1 MSVGLHAADLGHN
14 LLLGDGV
21 VLGEGVVF
29 GANVVVYDDTVIG
42 DGCFIQDGA
51 VLGKRPSLS
60 PTSTARG
67 GELAPLVLGA
77 GCVVSTGAVV
87 YRGTTLGAGCILGDH
102 AGVRERCT
110 LGERVVV
117 GRGSVVENDT
127 TIGDHTKIQTGAYLT
142 AYMTIEDHV
151 FIAPCVHTTNDNF
164 MGRTEKRHALMKGA
178 TIRRGA
184 RVGGGV
190 VLCPGVEV
198 GAEAFIAAGAVV
210 TRDAPAGKVLMGVPA
225 RVVRDV
231 HADELLA
238 EQ

>member
-1 MSVGLHAADLGHN
+1 MALHPSTLGVN

-21 VLGEGVVF
+21 TVGEGVTF
-29 GANVVVYDDTVIG
+29 GANVVVYEDTVIG
-42 DGCFIQDGA
+42 DGCFVQDGA
-51 VLGKRPSLS
+51 VLGKVPSLAPS
-60 PTSTARG
+60 STAKR

-77 GCVVSTGAVV
+77 GCVVGTGAVV
-87 YRGTTLGAGCILGDH
+87 YRGASLGPGCVLGDH
-102 AGVRERCT
+102 AGVRERCV

-127 TIGDHTKIQTGAYLT
+127 TIGAFTRIQTGAYLT

-151 FIAPCVHTTNDNF
+151 FIAPCVQTTNDNF
-164 MGRTEKRHALMKGA
+164 MCRAERRRVLRKGPV
-178 TIRRGA
+178 IRRGA

-198 GAEAFIAAGAVV
+198 GEEAFIAAGAVV
-210 TRDAPAGKVLMGVPA
+210 TRDAPARKVLMGVPA

-231 HADELLA
+231 PPDELL
-238 EQ
+238 EDQ

>member
-1 MSVGLHAADLGHN
+1 MTLQPSDLGVN

-21 VLGEGVVF
+21 VVGEDVTF
-29 GANVVVYDDTVIG
+29 GANVIVFDDTVIG
-42 DGCFIQDGA
+42 DGCFVQDGA
-51 VLGKRPSLS
+51 VLGKVPSLS
-60 PTSTARG
+60 PTSTAKR

-77 GCVVSTGAVV
+77 GCVISTGAVV
-87 YRGTTLGAGCILGDH
+87 YRGTTLGPGCILGDY
-102 AGVRERCT
+102 AGVRERCV

-127 TIGDHTKIQTGAYLT
+127 TIGDLTKIQTNVYIT
-142 AYMTIEDHV
+142 AYMTIEDRC
-151 FIAPCVHTTNDNF
+151 FIAPCVQTTNDNF

-190 VLCPGVEV
+190 VLCPGIEV
-198 GAEAFIAAGAVV
+198 GEEAFIAAGAVV
-210 TRDAPAGKVLMGVPA
+210 TKDAPARKVLMGVPA

-231 HADELLA
+231 YEDELL
-238 EQ
+238 ENQ

>member
-1 MSVGLHAADLGHN
+1 MTLHPSDLGPN

-21 VLGEGVVF
+21 VIGDGVAF
-29 GANVVVYDDTVIG
+29 GANVIVFDDTVIG
-42 DGCFIQDGA
+42 DGCFVQDGA
-51 VLGKRPSLS
+51 VLGKAPSLS
-60 PTSTARG
+60 PTSTAKR

-77 GCVVSTGAVV
+77 GCVISTGAVA
-87 YRGTTLGAGCILGDH
+87 YRGTTLGPGCILGDY
-102 AGVRERCT
+102 AGVRERCV

-127 TIGDHTKIQTGAYLT
+127 TIGDFTKIQTNAYIT

-151 FIAPCVHTTNDNF
+151 FIAPCVQTTNDNF

-190 VLCPGVEV
+190 VLCPGIEI
-198 GAEAFIAAGAVV
+198 GEEAFIAAGAVV
-210 TRDAPAGKVLMGVPA
+210 TKDAPARKVLMGVPA

-231 HADELLA
+231 REDELL
-238 EQ
+238 ENQ

>member
-1 MSVGLHAADLGHN
+1 MALHASGLGHG

-21 VLGEGVVF
+21 VVGDGVTF
-29 GANVVVYDDTVIG
+29 GANVVVYDDTVLG
-42 DGCFIQDGA
+42 DGCFVQDGA
-51 VLGKRPSLS
+51 VLGKVPSLS
-60 PTSTARG
+60 PSSTAKR

-87 YRGTTLGAGCILGDH
+87 YRGTVLGPGCIIGDY

-110 LGERVVV
+110 LGERVLV

-127 TIGDHTKIQTGAYLT
+127 VIGDFTKIQTNAYIT
-142 AYMTIEDHV
+142 AYMTIEDRC
-151 FIAPCVHTTNDNF
+151 FIAPCVQTTNDDF
-164 MGRTEKRHALMKGA
+164 MGRTEKRHALIKGA

-190 VLCPGVEV
+190 VLCPGIEI
-198 GAEAFIAAGAVV
+198 GEEAFIAAGAVV
-210 TRDAPAGKVLMGVPA
+210 TKDAPARKVLMGVPA

-231 HADELLA
+231 PAEELL
-238 EQ
+238 ENQ

>member
-1 MSVGLHAADLGHN
+1 MPLHPSDLGPN

-21 VLGEGVVF
+21 VIGDGVAF
-29 GANVVVYDDTVIG
+29 GANVIVFDDTVIG
-42 DGCFIQDGA
+42 DGCFVQDGA
-51 VLGKRPSLS
+51 VLGKAPSLS
-60 PTSTARG
+60 PTSTAKR

-77 GCVVSTGAVV
+77 GCVISTGAVA
-87 YRGTTLGAGCILGDH
+87 YRGTTLGPGCILGDY
-102 AGVRERCT
+102 AGVRERCV

-127 TIGDHTKIQTGAYLT
+127 TIGDFTKIQTNAYIT

-151 FIAPCVHTTNDNF
+151 FIAPCVQTTNDNF

-190 VLCPGVEV
+190 VLCPGIEI
-198 GAEAFIAAGAVV
+198 GEEAFIAAGAVV
-210 TRDAPAGKVLMGVPA
+210 TKDAPARKVLMGVPA

-231 HADELLA
+231 REDELL
-238 EQ
+238 ENQ